1 MSKLY
6 ERPKTLNLL
15 TDEQLQELKEKD
27 IAADKHENEV
37 RDSWVVFDSRTRKWR
52 AKLSDAKYAWQ
63 ALQQIPPEN
72 LYEIIYWLS
81 VPYEPINEKGWGR
94 PGKIKE
100 LARDIKYCMSSKQR
114 AVAYSII
121 TNRFNILGENK
132 NA

>member
-1 MSKLY
+1 MSELY
-6 ERPKTLNLL
+6 KRPETLNLL
-15 TDEQLQELKEKD
+15 TDEQLQELKARD
-27 IAADKHENEV
+27 IAADKHENET
-37 RDSWVVFDSRTRKWR
+37 RDSWVVFDSRTRKWHT
-52 AKLSDAKYAWQ
+52 KMQDAKYAWQ
-63 ALQQIPPEN
+63 SLQQVSAEQ

-81 VPYEPINEKGWGR
+81 IPDEPYNSKGCGR

-114 AVAYSII
+114 AVAYKII

>member
-1 MSKLY
+1 MSELY
-6 ERPKTLNLL
+6 KRPETLNLL
-15 TDEQLQELKEKD
+15 TDEQLQELKERD
-27 IAADKHENEV
+27 IAADKHENET
-37 RDSWVVFDSRTRKWR
+37 RDSWVVFDSRTRKWHT
-52 AKLSDAKYAWQ
+52 KMQDAKYAWQ
-63 ALQQIPPEN
+63 SLQQISAEQ

-81 VPYEPINEKGWGR
+81 IPDEPYNSKGWGR

-114 AVAYSII
+114 AVAYNII